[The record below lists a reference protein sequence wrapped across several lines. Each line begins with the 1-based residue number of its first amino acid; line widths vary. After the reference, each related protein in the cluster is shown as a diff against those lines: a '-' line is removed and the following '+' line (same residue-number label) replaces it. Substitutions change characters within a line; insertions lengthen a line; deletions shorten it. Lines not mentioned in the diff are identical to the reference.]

1 MLCKAS
7 QLSSHVGDLAVHG
20 LRHVLQ
26 LSNGLALYP
35 VFTTHI
41 RIRQNWPGERR
52 MLNRHERYTSQA
64 ALSNMKY

>member
-1 MLCKAS
+1 MAFAML
-7 QLSSHVGDLAVHG
+7 V
-20 LRHVLQ
+20 Q